1 MMNNTPK
8 VSVIIPSY
16 NSAAYMDEA
25 IQSVLNQTFENFEL
39 IIVDDCS
46 PDDTDSVVQKYLGD
60 KRVSYYKNSSNLGL
74 SGNWNKALKF
84 AKGDYIKFL
93 CSDDKF
99 HPQLLEKFVVIMDQ
113 YPQVSLV
120 SSYREEFGLAK
131 VRNEPPFAHLQK
143 GQKIIVESLKERN
156 WIGEPTCVMFRKE
169 NLRFGEFNPQYIYYI
184 DWDMWLR
191 QLSIGDC
198 YIIPEILSYFRVHEK
213 QVSKMVMKTF
223 LNYFEVFKFYK
234 NIRDNNPYKIDFAH
248 FDIDFLVKQK
258 AIKCANATVK
268 LIPGLYKKENRIL
281 FHQAIKIIQ
290 SEKVLFSSFVE
301 ILKGANRQFV
311 NLIRRKKNFNQRSI
325 ASPPL

>member
-1 MMNNTPK
+1 MVNNVPK

-16 NSAAYMDEA
+16 NSAAFMDEA

-60 KRVSYYKNSSNLGL
+60 KRISYYKNASNLGL
-74 SGNWNKALKF
+74 SGNWNKALKY
-84 AKGDYIKFL
+84 AKGDYVKFL

-113 YPQVSLV
+113 YPEVSLV
-120 SSYREEFGLAK
+120 SSYREEFGLAGVK
-131 VRNEPPFAHLQK
+131 NEPPFAHLQK

-169 NLRFGEFNPQYIYYI
+169 NLKFGEFNPQYIYYI

-234 NIRDNNPYKIDFAH
+234 NIRDNNPYKINFAQLE
-248 FDIDFLVKQK
+248 IDSLVKQK
-258 AIKCANATVK
+258 AIKCANAAIK
-268 LIPGLYKKENRIL
+268 LIPGLYRKENRVL
-281 FHQAIKIIQ
+281 FKEAIK
-290 SEKVLFSSFVE
+290 SEE
-301 ILKGANRQFV
+301 
-311 NLIRRKKNFNQRSI
+311 
-325 ASPPL
+325 

>member
-1 MMNNTPK
+1 MINNTPK

-46 PDDTDSVVQKYLGD
+46 PDNTDSVVQKYLGD

-74 SGNWNKALKF
+74 GGNWNKALKY

-99 HPQLLEKFVVIMDQ
+99 HPQLLEKFVVIMDE

-120 SSYREEFGLAK
+120 SSYREEFGLAGVK
-131 VRNEPPFAHLQK
+131 NEPPFAHLQK

-169 NLRFGEFNPQYIYYI
+169 
-184 DWDMWLR
+184 
-191 QLSIGDC
+191 
-198 YIIPEILSYFRVHEK
+198 
-213 QVSKMVMKTF
+213 
-223 LNYFEVFKFYK
+223 
-234 NIRDNNPYKIDFAH
+234 
-248 FDIDFLVKQK
+248 
-258 AIKCANATVK
+258 
-268 LIPGLYKKENRIL
+268 
-281 FHQAIKIIQ
+281 
-290 SEKVLFSSFVE
+290 
-301 ILKGANRQFV
+301 
-311 NLIRRKKNFNQRSI
+311 
-325 ASPPL
+325 